1 MMECCENPLK
11 HHAAVYDK
19 YKDRKYKRAATF
31 VESEIFRGFI
41 LTDGL
46 STASIALTAGQAAP
60 KA

>member
-1 MMECCENPLK
+1 MMEGCENPLK

-31 VESEIFRGFI
+31 VESEIYRGFV
-41 LTDGL
+41 LPDNF
-46 STASIALTAGQAAP
+46 STASTVSTAGQPAL